1 MASDIKLN
9 AASSG
14 LIFIAISSFLNNFI
28 DISFFVLVV
37 GIIVMINYYL
47 SYVAI
52 KVAKKNK
59 WKTEEQKEE
68 IENLFYPNSEIL
80 YAFAKLIGY
89 AGLMFSCIYVQD
101 IVGDAIPIVNSFKTI
116 VFVSEISFLE
126 KVLNK
131 GLGVDINFVNKI
143 ISYLPKAKTREKI
156 HSSKHRKFPS

>member
-9 AASSG
+9 VSSSG
-14 LIFIAISSFLNNFI
+14 VIFIAISSFLNNFI
-28 DISFFVLVV
+28 DISFFVLVTGV
-37 GIIVMINYYL
+37 IVMVNYYL

-52 KVAKKNK
+52 RVARKNK
-59 WKTEEQKEE
+59 WKTDEQKDE

-101 IVGDAIPIVNSFKTI
+101 IVGDMLPVVNSFKTI
-116 VFVSEISFLE
+116 VFVSEISYLE

-131 GLGVDINFVNKI
+131 GFGVDINFVNKI